1 MKGSKAVQG
10 QGKAVQRQ
18 WNAKERQTCSGRE
31 SISSYR
37 TSISAAS
44 AGAAA
49 EVTSEMVARRLCGPV
64 AALSDFFRDQKRSF
78 FFFGSVLVDGDADCA
93 TAGGAWGSREI
104 GCTGLP
110 SRSSLTST
118 TGLPNRSNFTSGIG
132 LPSRSSLTSTTGL
145 PSRSSRTCISEG
157 RKALFYNEKAR
168 LSLCCCCGMP
178 NLHQPT
184 ACNPIMQAAPLSVR
198 PLPAVR
204 CPNCRTARCHPN
216 CAWSGAQTWDTG

>member
-118 TGLPNRSNFTSGIG
+118 TGLPKRSNFTSGIG
-132 LPSRSSLTSTTGL
+132 LPSRSSLTSTIGL
-145 PSRSSRTCISEG
+145 PSRSSRTCI
-157 RKALFYNEKAR
+157 AR
-168 LSLCCCCGMP
+168 AERHCFMTKKPAFPCAAAVGCQTCISP
-178 NLHQPT
+178 LHAIQ
-184 ACNPIMQAAPLSVR
+184 
-198 PLPAVR
+198 
-204 CPNCRTARCHPN
+204 
-216 CAWSGAQTWDTG
+216 